1 MRIEQKS
8 PHACSQLAMAEAS
21 TSNSSES
28 GSEFLPLQGWKASV
42 WKVFGFEAREGEFVE
57 ADKRKRKEVT
67 CVLCSDIA
75 ETHLTCA
82 YISRLRT
89 HLSLLAWS
97 QKKVQIRARD
107 STEIVNVPVYA
118 GTVGN
123 NGPEDAFFSTTNLC
137 HVSSVESKN
146 FTHDPVSIQQLS
158 HHAYATFPH

>member
-67 CVLCSDIA
+67 CVLCKKKFRYSGN
-75 ETHLTCA
+75 TSNMRLHLQTSHPSEFAGLESEEGTNTCKRQHRDCQCTSVCW
-82 YISRLRT
+82 YSREQRSRGCLF
-89 HLSLLAWS
+89 LYN
-97 QKKVQIRARD
+97 QFM
-107 STEIVNVPVYA
+107 PC
-118 GTVGN
+118 
-123 NGPEDAFFSTTNLC
+123 FFSGKQ
-137 HVSSVESKN
+137 E
-146 FTHDPVSIQQLS
+146 FYP
-158 HHAYATFPH
+158 